1 MPASCAL
8 SLPFSFAEVLI
19 LPLDSVLGI
28 QPCPQSYNSWDYSKL
43 DPERFRREKLCRR
56 KTLINSKASLMASAP
71 SALATPSHHLV
82 EVRKGLGV
90 EILRPAPVSCVP
102 SARSYYFQRRAGIRD
117 TERFVCPRFPST
129 VGEPGF
135 CPDGLTILALLPG
148 FGLCPVNHSPTLV

>member
-1 MPASCAL
+1 MAKISYSDVVSKATRPDYERSNRQAEFGGVHMPASCAL
-8 SLPFSFAEVLI
+8 SLPFSFVEVLI

-82 EVRKGLGV
+82 EVRKGLDV
-90 EILRPAPVSCVP
+90 EILRPAPVSCMP
-102 SARSYYFQRRAGIRD
+102 SARSYYFQHRAGI
-117 TERFVCPRFPST
+117 
-129 VGEPGF
+129 
-135 CPDGLTILALLPG
+135 
-148 FGLCPVNHSPTLV
+148 